1 MVIYTHAI
9 PTEVYLAMVRTP
21 WSLVR
26 RVCVCFMVVSG
37 RNDLSLT
44 NLQDVMEDDL
54 FGSPSSGNAGAS
66 LNPMGNSSLNSMGNS
81 SLNSMGHTSLNAMSN
96 TSLNPMSNASLNPS
110 SSLSSKP
117 VLGGNSSLFPSNDQ
131 LNTFGSMNSL
141 VRKDLS
147 PTLGTLPRLNPS
159 NNSFMLGSFDTD
171 DYGHCASSPL
181 FSLQTLPR

>member
-1 MVIYTHAI
+1 MPRST
-9 PTEVYLAMVRTP
+9 
-21 WSLVR
+21 
-26 RVCVCFMVVSG
+26 
-37 RNDLSLT
+37 
-44 NLQDVMEDDL
+44 
-54 FGSPSSGNAGAS
+54 
-66 LNPMGNSSLNSMGNS
+66 
-81 SLNSMGHTSLNAMSN
+81 
-96 TSLNPMSNASLNPS
+96 
-110 SSLSSKP
+110 LSSKP

>member
-9 PTEVYLAMVRTP
+9 PSEVYLAMVRTP

-66 LNPMGNSSLNSMGNS
+66 LNPMGNSSLNSMG
-81 SLNSMGHTSLNAMSN
+81 N

>member
-9 PTEVYLAMVRTP
+9 PSEVYLAMVRTP

-26 RVCVCFMVVSG
+26 RVCACFMVVSG

-66 LNPMGNSSLNSMGNS
+66 LNPMGNSSLNSMGN
-81 SLNSMGHTSLNAMSN
+81 TSLNAMSN
-96 TSLNPMSNASLNPS
+96 TSLNPS

>member
-1 MVIYTHAI
+1 MAIYTHAI
-9 PTEVYLAMVRTP
+9 PSEVYLAMVRTP

-66 LNPMGNSSLNSMGNS
+66 LNPMGNTSLNSMGN
-81 SLNSMGHTSLNAMSN
+81 TSLNVMSN
-96 TSLNPMSNASLNPS
+96 TSLNPMSSASLNPS

>member
-1 MVIYTHAI
+1 MAIYTHAI
-9 PTEVYLAMVRTP
+9 PSEVYLAMVRTP

-66 LNPMGNSSLNSMGNS
+66 LNPMGNSSLNSMGN
-81 SLNSMGHTSLNAMSN
+81 TSLNAMSN

-117 VLGGNSSLFPSNDQ
+117 VLGGNSSFFPSNDQ

-159 NNSFMLGSFDTD
+159 NNSFMPGSFDTD
-171 DYGHCASSPL
+171 DYGHCVSSPL